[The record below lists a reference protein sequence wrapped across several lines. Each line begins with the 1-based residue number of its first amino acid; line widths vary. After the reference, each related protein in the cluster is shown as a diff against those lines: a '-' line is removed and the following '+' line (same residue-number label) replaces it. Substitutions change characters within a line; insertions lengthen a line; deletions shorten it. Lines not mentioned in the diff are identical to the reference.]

1 MMQTRRLT
9 FLFIIQIIGFNCYSQ
24 NLIAN
29 SSFEDVNICTE
40 FNAPCSPAAWKT
52 TSPLIPVYGGDK
64 TGRYVGITVF
74 NSSIKEI
81 RQYLQIKL
89 LCPLRKDKTYK
100 FSIKLKPEQVL
111 IESIGVLFSDS
122 AIFYNSSML
131 IRKNPSIDLKDYYS
145 SIPYK
150 KRKMWTKI
158 DVDYRATGSEK
169 YLIIGNFQSDSEQKR
184 VFLSKEKDFTNYNY
198 DIDDVVLIPMDT
210 TDFCPD
216 YKITLDKLYSLH
228 ERHPLTKSS
237 IFDEDDTQIKK
248 NANNEI
254 IDTIRLSSVFFE
266 FDSFKINQ
274 IGRLRLDS
282 LFSNLSRESIDF
294 IRIYGYTDSVGEK
307 DYNIELSYN
316 RANSI
321 KQVLIDNN
329 LSDFIADVK
338 GFGDLNP
345 IASNSEE
352 TGRSK
357 NRRVEV
363 IIKYKK
369 PK

>member
-1 MMQTRRLT
+1 MNAMRLT
-9 FLFIIQIIGFNCYSQ
+9 FLLLIQIIGFNCYSQ

-40 FNAPCSPAAWKT
+40 ANAPCSPAAWKT
-52 TSPLIPVYGGDK
+52 TSPFIPNYGGDK
-64 TGRYVGITVF
+64 LGKYVGITLF
-74 NSSIKEI
+74 NSSLKEI

-89 LCPLRKDKTYK
+89 LCPLQKDKEYK
-100 FSIKLKPEQVL
+100 LSIKLKPEQVI

-122 AIFYNSSML
+122 ALFYNSNRL
-131 IRKNPSIDLKDYYS
+131 IRRNPSIDFKDYYS
-145 SIPYK
+145 SIPYN

-158 DVDYRATGSEK
+158 DVDYRAVGNEK

-184 VFLSKEKDFTNYNY
+184 VFLSKETDFTNYNY
-198 DIDDVVLIPMDT
+198 DIDDVELIPIDT
-210 TDFCPD
+210 TDLCPD
-216 YKITLDKLYSLH
+216 YKMNLEKLYSLH
-228 ERHPLTKSS
+228 ERHPLTKSN
-237 IFDEDDTQIKK
+237 IFGEDDTQVKEI
-248 NANNEI
+248 ADNEI

-266 FDSFKINQ
+266 FDSFKITQ
-274 IGRLRLDS
+274 RGKLRLDS
-282 LFSNLSRESIDF
+282 LCNNLNRESIDF
-294 IRIYGYTDSVGEK
+294 IKIYGYTDSIGEK
-307 DYNIELSYN
+307 DYNMALSYN

-329 LSDFIADVK
+329 LSDYITDVK
-338 GFGDLNP
+338 GFGDLYP

-352 TGRSK
+352 IGRSM

-369 PK
+369 LK